1 MTLRPILRRRTAA
14 RLDATGHESMAV
26 SQRPAPSAVKG
37 ERLRRAP
44 RAPLTAAPSA
54 SGVPPSGPGAP
65 YRNSAEDAVMAEA
78 MDLETIAHWWCRRC
92 GRWEMCDDADLCA
105 DCRYMTR
112 KEIRD
117 LIRSQV
123 EPKWEAVVWLLTAP
137 VMVSEGAPSFVH
149 AERRCDEAELLARAA
164 LNLWCGDAPDSL
176 DLADPR
182 GPLDMGSLLCDL
194 EDPCFE
200 RLLEAM
206 TRARQR
212 RVVVVQP
219 PVHGGGGAAR
229 EQR

>member
-1 MTLRPILRRRTAA
+1 
-14 RLDATGHESMAV
+14 
-26 SQRPAPSAVKG
+26 
-37 ERLRRAP
+37 
-44 RAPLTAAPSA
+44 
-54 SGVPPSGPGAP
+54 
-65 YRNSAEDAVMAEA
+65 MAEA

-137 VMVSEGAPSFVH
+137 VMVREGAPRYVH
-149 AERRCDEAELLARAA
+149 AESRCVDWRELLAASRGWCYEAELLARAA

-176 DLADPR
+176 DLDDPR